1 MLKPGMAPQ
10 RRPAAP
16 SPGLPSTLV
25 AAPPV
30 RPSII
35 PRVGGTI
42 IPIER
47 TVEPE
52 VLPVHAHRLEAVKEA
67 TGFRRLDEGDAGNDY
82 GGKCAK
88 NKLHRV
94 YLHAVYRL

>member
-67 TGFRRLDEGDAGNDY
+67 TGFRWLNESDGRNDHC
-82 GGKCAK
+82 GKCSK
-88 NKLHRV
+88 NKPHRV
-94 YLHAVYRL
+94 YLLSV